1 MQNDNSKPI
10 YFQTNLRIIFLITL
24 MAVLGVASITP
35 AFPKIAKEFN
45 ISSENIGLLIIVFT
59 LPGIILTPLYGVL
72 ADRFGRKKVLV
83 PSLILFGFAGTMCA
97 FTRSFELLLIF
108 RFIQGVGA
116 ASLGSINVTL
126 LGDLYEGNERAA
138 AMGYNSSVLSIAT
151 ASYPFIGGILA
162 TYHWYLPFFLPL
174 FAIPIGV
181 IVLTKLK
188 NPEPKKEDSL
198 NNYLSNAFVSLK
210 NKEAVLYFSASLI
223 TFIILYGCYLTY
235 IPIYLDELFN
245 AKPFM
250 IGILLSS
257 MSLTTAIVSSQLKK
271 ITGKFNIK
279 TLFKIS
285 FLIYG
290 IALFLIPLFKIYVLL
305 FIPIIIY
312 GIAHGINIPVVQ
324 TLLANISPLE
334 YRGAFMSMNGMILR
348 GGQTLGPLLTGLVY
362 TFNGISSVFF
372 FGSALAISFSILLFI
387 KLPD

>member
-1 MQNDNSKPI
+1 
-10 YFQTNLRIIFLITL
+10 
-24 MAVLGVASITP
+24 MAVLGVSSITP
-35 AFPKIAKEFN
+35 AFPKIARVLN

-59 LPGIILTPLYGVL
+59 LPGIILTPIYGVL
-72 ADRFGRKKVLV
+72 ADRYGRKKVLV
-83 PSLILFGFAGTMCA
+83 PSLFLFGIAGTMCA
-97 FTRSFELLLIF
+97 FTRDFEVLLLF
-108 RFIQGVGA
+108 RFLQGVGA

-126 LGDLYEGNERAA
+126 LGDLFDGKERAA

-151 ASYPFIGGILA
+151 ASYPFIGGLLA
-162 TYHWYLPFFLPL
+162 TYHWYLPFFLPIL
-174 FAIPIGV
+174 AVPSGI

-188 NPEPKKEDSL
+188 NPEPKKEGSL
-198 NNYLSNAFVSLK
+198 KEYLSKAFNSLK
-210 NKEAVLYFSASLI
+210 NKEAILYFAASLI

-245 AKPFM
+245 AQPVM

-279 TLFKIS
+279 TLFKVS

-290 IALFLIPLFKIYVLL
+290 TALLLIPLFKIYLLL

-312 GIAHGINIPVVQ
+312 GVGHGINIPVVQ

-348 GGQTLGPLLTGLVY
+348 GGQTLGPLVAGFFY
-362 TFNGISSVFF
+362 SFAGISSVFF
-372 FGSALAISFSILLFI
+372 FGSALAISFSILLFV

>member
-1 MQNDNSKPI
+1 MQKEIKSPL
-10 YFQTNLRIIFLITL
+10 YLQRNLQIIFLITL

-35 AFPKIAKEFN
+35 AFPKIAKFFN
-45 ISSENIGLLIIVFT
+45 ISSEKIGLLIIVFT
-59 LPGIILTPLYGVL
+59 LPGVILTPLYGVL

-83 PSLILFGFAGTMCA
+83 PSLFLFGISGTFCA
-97 FTRSFELLLIF
+97 FSKSFEMLLLF
-108 RFIQGVGA
+108 RFLQGVGA

-126 LGDLYEGNERAA
+126 LGDLFDGKDRAA

-151 ASYPFIGGILA
+151 ATYPFIGGLLA
-162 TYHWYLPFFLPL
+162 TYNWYLPFFLPML
-174 FAIPIGV
+174 AIPIGL

-188 NPEPKKEDSL
+188 NPEPKKEGTLKD
-198 NNYLSNAFVSLK
+198 YLSNAFQSLK
-210 NKEAVLYFSASLI
+210 NKEAILYFSASLI

-245 AKPFM
+245 SKPFM
-250 IGILLSS
+250 IGILLST

-271 ITGKFNIK
+271 ITEKFNIK
-279 TLFKIS
+279 LLFKIS

-290 IALFLIPLFKIYVLL
+290 IALILIPFLKIYLLL

-312 GIAHGINIPVVQ
+312 GIAHGINIPLVQ

-348 GGQTLGPLLTGLVY
+348 GGQTLGPLIAGLFY
-362 TFNGISSVFF
+362 TFNGINSVFI
-372 FGSALAISFSILLFI
+372 FGSVIAVLFSALLFV
-387 KLPD
+387 KLPK